1 MRNKKR
7 RSARDSPA
15 KFQVSLTE
23 ALRAVTLY
31 AAGQIGMADRL
42 GTLQVG
48 KFADLTIL
56 EKDPYRVD
64 PDALTGIKV
73 SQTWV
78 GGRKMHG

>member
-1 MRNKKR
+1 
-7 RSARDSPA
+7 
-15 KFQVSLTE
+15 
-23 ALRAVTLY
+23 
-31 AAGQIGMADRL
+31 MADRL